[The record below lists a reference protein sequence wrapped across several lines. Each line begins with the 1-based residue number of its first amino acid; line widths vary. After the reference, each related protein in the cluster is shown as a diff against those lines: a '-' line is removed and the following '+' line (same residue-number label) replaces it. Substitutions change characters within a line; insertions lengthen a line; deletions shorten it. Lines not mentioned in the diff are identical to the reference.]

1 MYHHKSWPCLQSLS
15 ASIVIICPF
24 EQLDAEMRMLDQQPR
39 AVIAQ
44 KRISLAKL
52 LKDFDRVRASLAA
65 TTAECATIAVNVS
78 ESSSSNSGS
87 VGTIGSGKNPFD
99 EVSGGDTQQSCSVRQ
114 PKLIQTLQ
122 GKDVD
127 EAIMRE
133 RERELQKIN
142 RDMRLVNEM
151 FKDMADI
158 VDKQGVMVD
167 EIVVSTEKSH
177 EKAKAGLEHVKKAAS
192 NQSSCLI
199 S

>member
-1 MYHHKSWPCLQSLS
+1 
-15 ASIVIICPF
+15 
-24 EQLDAEMRMLDQQPR
+24 MRMLDQQPR
-39 AVIAQ
+39 ATIAQ
-44 KRISLAKL
+44 KRIALAKL

-65 TTAECATIAVNVS
+65 TTAECATIVVNVT
-78 ESSSSNSGS
+78 ESGSTKGGGPVGNGSNSN
-87 VGTIGSGKNPFD
+87 KNPFD
-99 EVSGGDTQQSCSVRQ
+99 EPDDSGAQSSSVRQ

-133 RERELQKIN
+133 REKELQKIN
-142 RDMRLVNEM
+142 RDIRLVNEM

-177 EKAKAGLEHVKKAAS
+177 EKAKAGLDHVKKAAS
-192 NQSSCLI
+192 NQSSCLV